1 MPPALWRRGTA
12 GNKNGFFFLRPRRN
26 ERSRKSKSSANH
38 GKVSKMDI
46 FLSLLWAF
54 LVGGGFC
61 VIAQLLIDLTMLTP
75 ARILVL
81 YVCAGVLLGAVGLYE
96 PLFAF
101 AGAGA
106 SVPLIGFGGTIA
118 RGVREAVAEKGLLG
132 ALSGPFEAASVG
144 TTAALVF
151 GYLSAV
157 LFKSKPKRL

>member
-1 MPPALWRRGTA
+1 
-12 GNKNGFFFLRPRRN
+12 
-26 ERSRKSKSSANH
+26 
-38 GKVSKMDI
+38 MDI

-81 YVCAGVLLGAVGLYE
+81 YVCSGVLLGAVGLYE

-106 SVPLIGFGGTIA
+106 SVPLIGFGGNIA